1 MSILFV
7 LLEIKFY
14 QMLHVNCAQV
24 SKLHLTQ
31 SLNVRNQ
38 HVMLDLSFQKWVNA
52 NLVQIIIFRP
62 EIGMAVIE

>member
-7 LLEIKFY
+7 LLEIKFC
-14 QMLHVNCAQV
+14 QMLHANYAQT

-31 SLNVRNQ
+31 SLNVKNQ
-38 HVMLDLSFQKWVNA
+38 HVILDLSLQKWVNA

>member
-1 MSILFV
+1 
-7 LLEIKFY
+7 
-14 QMLHVNCAQV
+14 MLHANYAQT

-31 SLNVRNQ
+31 SLNVKNQ
-38 HVMLDLSFQKWVNA
+38 HVILDLSLQKWVNA